1 MPPKKE
7 TDASQMAVG
16 QPADILFNDGTVGIA
31 QSIEPVTSDQLQKDY
46 LDALAFMED
55 EMIIVVQE
63 TTDRNAENPVRVGVN
78 GVFAQFDR
86 GKPTRTKRKFV
97 NNLCV
102 KSGDVTTPEYIN
114 GAGERAF
121 KIVQRQAMKFPFMV
135 IKDPSPKG
143 TEWLTR
149 RLAEVV

>member
-1 MPPKKE
+1 MAKE
-7 TDASQMAVG
+7 LDASKIPVG
-16 QPADILFNDGTVGIA
+16 QPADIMLKDGTVGIA
-31 QSIEPVTSDQLQKDY
+31 QSIEPVTTDQLNKTY
-46 LDALAFMED
+46 LDDLAFMED
-55 EMIIVVQE
+55 EMVIVVQE

-121 KIVQRQAMKFPFMV
+121 KIVQRQAMKYPFMV
-135 IKDPSPKG
+135 IQDRNPKG
-143 TEWLTR
+143 PEWLAR
-149 RLAEVV
+149 RLAEVI